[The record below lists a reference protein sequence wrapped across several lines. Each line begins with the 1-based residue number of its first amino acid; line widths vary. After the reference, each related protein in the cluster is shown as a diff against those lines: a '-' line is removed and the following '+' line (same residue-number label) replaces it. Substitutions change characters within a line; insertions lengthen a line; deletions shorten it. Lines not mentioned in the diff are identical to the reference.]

1 MLLNE
6 LTAQATGKK
15 VVAGPVEATAIG
27 NLIMQMK
34 GAGEIEDLS
43 ATAQII
49 KNSFARMDFIG

>member
-49 KNSFARMDFIG
+49 KNSFEVKEV